1 MPGIVLDNLLVDLKR
16 SEVEKSEKKALEEEK
31 ERELRLK
38 GAGLKNINMILE
50 DAGLARQSS
59 TNLNFNDVGSN
70 EPPPVESIVDKN
82 SPDGKEMF
90 SKFLDQLK

>member
-1 MPGIVLDNLLVDLKR
+1 MPGIVLDNLLHDLKR
-16 SEVEKSEKKALEEEK
+16 SEVEKAETKALREEK

-38 GAGLKNINMILE
+38 GEGLKNINMILE
-50 DAGLARQSS
+50 DHGLARQSTS
-59 TNLNFNDVGSN
+59 NLNFTDVGTN
-70 EPPPVESIVDKN
+70 DPVPVESIVDKN